1 MADSATDRTV
11 LAIVGRIYEAVE
23 RPERWP
29 ETIRDLSDCIGGRR
43 DFWDL
48 NPSTRPGDL
57 VLSQASLDAGCHGS
71 VTLSRS
77 DLRELDQYAEEY
89 GELIVRFLK
98 IVFIST
104 LSSQKDIAA
113 REAIGLRMTRRYL
126 QAFRAMQASSS
137 SWKSVGRRLIA
148 ALWEDGRTFKGENLR
163 LITPHLDRALR
174 LQIRLNAAQLQADI
188 ISGALDHLT
197 LGVVLVDRAGMPIWH
212 NRRAHEI
219 MASTGGLRITR
230 NGLAGASPADTR
242 VLRELITA
250 AVCEGAQ
257 GLLALERGVESRR
270 LLLIAMP
277 LKPVG
282 APDLEAGGSLFAC
295 GVLFVN
301 DPDQTA
307 APTPESLRR
316 AFGLTHREAQTAIAV
331 ARGQGLRAAA
341 ESMGVALTTARSH
354 LQQAFEKTGTSQ
366 QAELAALV
374 HRTLMH
380 VRHDDSS
387 SS

>member
-11 LAIVGRIYEAVE
+11 LAIVDRIYEAVE

-29 ETIRDLSDCIGGRR
+29 ETIRALGDFIGGRR

-48 NPSTRPGDL
+48 NLPTGDL
-57 VLSQASLDAGCHGS
+57 MLSQAGLAAGCHGS
-71 VTLSRS
+71 VFLSRS

-89 GELIVRFLK
+89 GELIARFLK
-98 IVFIST
+98 IIFLST
-104 LSSQKDIAA
+104 LCSQKDITA

-126 QAFRAMQASSS
+126 QAFRGMQASPS

-148 ALWEDGRTFKGENLR
+148 ALWEDGRVFNGENLR

-174 LQIRLNAAQLQADI
+174 LQMRLNATQLQADI

-197 LGVVLVDRAGMPIWH
+197 LGVILVDRAGMPIWH
-212 NRRAHEI
+212 NRRAREI
-219 MASTGGLRITR
+219 TASAGGLRIAR
-230 NGLAGASPADTR
+230 NGLAGASPADTQ
-242 VLRELITA
+242 VLRELVTA

-257 GLLALERGVESRR
+257 GLLALERGELRP

-282 APDLEAGGSLFAC
+282 APDLEGGGSPFAC

-301 DPDQTA
+301 DPDQTTD
-307 APTPESLRR
+307 PTPESLRR
-316 AFGLTHREAQTAIAV
+316 AFGLTHREAETAIAV
-331 ARGQGLRAAA
+331 SRGQGLKAAA

-380 VRHDDSS
+380 VRHDD
-387 SS
+387 

>member
-1 MADSATDRTV
+1 
-11 LAIVGRIYEAVE
+11 
-23 RPERWP
+23 
-29 ETIRDLSDCIGGRR
+29 
-43 DFWDL
+43 
-48 NPSTRPGDL
+48 
-57 VLSQASLDAGCHGS
+57 
-71 VTLSRS
+71 
-77 DLRELDQYAEEY
+77 
-89 GELIVRFLK
+89 
-98 IVFIST
+98 
-104 LSSQKDIAA
+104 
-113 REAIGLRMTRRYL
+113 
-126 QAFRAMQASSS
+126 
-137 SWKSVGRRLIA
+137 
-148 ALWEDGRTFKGENLR
+148 
-163 LITPHLDRALR
+163 
-174 LQIRLNAAQLQADI
+174 
-188 ISGALDHLT
+188 
-197 LGVVLVDRAGMPIWH
+197 
-212 NRRAHEI
+212 
-219 MASTGGLRITR
+219 
-230 NGLAGASPADTR
+230 
-242 VLRELITA
+242 LRELITA

-282 APDLEAGGSLFAC
+282 APDLEAGGSPLFAC

-331 ARGQGLRAAA
+331 ARGQGLKAAA

-374 HRTLMH
+374 QRTLMH

>member
-1 MADSATDRTV
+1 MADNATDRTV
-11 LAIVGRIYEAVE
+11 LAIVDHIYEAVE

-29 ETIRDLSDCIGGRR
+29 ETIRDLGNVIGGRR
-43 DFWDL
+43 DFWD
-48 NPSTRPGDL
+48 NPPAGDL
-57 VLSQASLDAGCHGS
+57 MLSRAGLAAGCHGS
-71 VTLSRS
+71 LLLSRS
-77 DLRELDQYAEEY
+77 NLRELDQYGEEY

-98 IVFIST
+98 IVFLST
-104 LSSQKDIAA
+104 LCSQKEITA

-126 QAFRAMQASSS
+126 QTFRGMQASPS

-148 ALWEDGRTFKGENLR
+148 ALWEEGRTFNGENLR

-174 LQIRLNAAQLQADI
+174 LQMRLNAGQLQSDI

-197 LGVVLVDRAGMPIWH
+197 LGVILVDRAGMPIWH
-212 NRRAHEI
+212 NRHAHKI
-219 MASTGGLRITR
+219 MARASGLRITKH
-230 NGLAGASPADTR
+230 GLAGASPADTQ
-242 VLRELITA
+242 VLRNLVTA

-257 GLLALERGVESRR
+257 GLLALERGVESRP

-277 LKPVG
+277 LKPFG
-282 APDLEAGGSLFAC
+282 APDLEAGESPFAC

-301 DPDQTA
+301 DPDQVA
-307 APTPESLRR
+307 HPTPESLRR

-331 ARGQGLRAAA
+331 SHGQGLKAAA

-354 LQQAFEKTGTSQ
+354 LQQAFAKTGTSQ

-380 VRHDDSS
+380 VRHDD
-387 SS
+387 

>member
-1 MADSATDRTV
+1 
-11 LAIVGRIYEAVE
+11 
-23 RPERWP
+23 
-29 ETIRDLSDCIGGRR
+29 
-43 DFWDL
+43 
-48 NPSTRPGDL
+48 
-57 VLSQASLDAGCHGS
+57 
-71 VTLSRS
+71 
-77 DLRELDQYAEEY
+77 
-89 GELIVRFLK
+89 
-98 IVFIST
+98 
-104 LSSQKDIAA
+104 
-113 REAIGLRMTRRYL
+113 MTRRYL
-126 QAFRAMQASSS
+126 QAFRGMQASSS

-282 APDLEAGGSLFAC
+282 APDLEAGGSLFAR

-307 APTPESLRR
+307 VPTPESLRR

-331 ARGQGLRAAA
+331 ARGQGLKAAA

>member
-1 MADSATDRTV
+1 MAHSATDRTV
-11 LAIVGRIYEAVE
+11 LAIVDRIYEAAE

-29 ETIRDLSDCIGGRR
+29 ETIRDLGDFIGGRR
-43 DFWDL
+43 DFWL
-48 NPSTRPGDL
+48 SNPSTRTGGL
-57 VLSQASLDAGCHGS
+57 VPSRASLLTGCYGS
-71 VTLSRS
+71 VFLSRS
-77 DLRELDQYAEEY
+77 DLRELDQYAGEY

-98 IVFIST
+98 IVFLST
-104 LSSQKDIAA
+104 LSSQKDIAG
-113 REAIGLRMTRRYL
+113 REAIGLLMTRRYL
-126 QAFRAMQASSS
+126 QAFRGMQASPS

-148 ALWEDGRTFKGENLR
+148 ALWEDGRTFNGENLR

-174 LQIRLNAAQLQADI
+174 LQMRLNATQLQADI

-197 LGVVLVDRAGMPIWH
+197 LGVILVDRAGIPIWH
-212 NRRAHEI
+212 NRRAQEI
-219 MASTGGLRITR
+219 MASADGLRIAR
-230 NGLAGASPADTR
+230 NGLVGASPADTQ
-242 VLRELITA
+242 VLRKLVTA

-257 GLLALERGVESRR
+257 GLLALERGVESRP

-277 LKPVG
+277 LKPAG
-282 APDLEAGGSLFAC
+282 APDLEAGGSPFAC

-301 DPDQTA
+301 DPDETA

-316 AFGLTHREAQTAIAV
+316 AFGLTYREAQTAIAV
-331 ARGQGLRAAA
+331 SRGQGLKAAA

-354 LQQAFEKTGTSQ
+354 LQQAFAKTGTSQ

-380 VRHDDSS
+380 VRHDD
-387 SS
+387 